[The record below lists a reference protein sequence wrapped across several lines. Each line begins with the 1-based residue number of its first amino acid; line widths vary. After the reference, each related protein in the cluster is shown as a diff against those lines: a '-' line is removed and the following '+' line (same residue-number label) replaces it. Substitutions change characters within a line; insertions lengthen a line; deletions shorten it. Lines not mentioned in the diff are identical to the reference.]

1 MFNFSLLFS
10 VLAKSNIKVHS
21 AASFISWQET
31 QFQIIL
37 YHFVKQMY
45 STQHSTVSWCVK
57 IIVSRVH
64 ICFHLCLVAHCR
76 KWFELCF
83 NPNLVTLK
91 KLVILLPGAFFGT
104 FIINQ
109 FTWSLFWQFWYLIMH
124 WFIFKKLVILLP
136 GAFFGTFKKN

>member
-1 MFNFSLLFS
+1 MLEASIVMNYFVSGATKYNDLNF
-10 VLAKSNIKVHS
+10 KP
-21 AASFISWQET
+21 
-31 QFQIIL
+31 
-37 YHFVKQMY
+37 
-45 STQHSTVSWCVK
+45 
-57 IIVSRVH
+57 
-64 ICFHLCLVAHCR
+64 
-76 KWFELCF
+76 F

-136 GAFFGTFKKN
+136 GAFFGTFKKNQKNFFLQNINLHIEKIKVKFSQNFWLMISTLKKIKEIHKDRKGSR